1 MVAVDGDG
9 QVAKSQ
15 AVEGGCGRDYS
26 RKQKSEW
33 RGDQEPPITTGEL
46 GQFCGGR
53 ATIRRRARLE
63 KALDKPL
70 DGGTGQGRASRAV
83 FFSRL
88 S

>member
-53 ATIRRRARLE
+53 ATIRRQTGLE

-70 DGGTGQGRASRAV
+70 DGGLAKEERVGQ